1 MVDLGAC
8 FCCPPPPNPLL
19 RRGEELFWR
28 QKLDAA
34 GSILRVVMIS
44 IMENVAQ
51 VQERIAAACRR
62 SGRRPHEVKLVAISK
77 TFPPESIR
85 AAYEAG
91 LRDFGENRVQEA
103 AAKRPALSDLSLT
116 WHLVGHLQT
125 NKAKPAR
132 DLFHWVH
139 SVDSFR
145 LAQKLDQ
152 ATASGGGRLAV
163 LLEVN
168 LGGEESK
175 AGVGE
180 SEIIQLAQQMSQLA
194 TLEVRGLMVI
204 PPFFDDP
211 EQVRPYFRQLREL
224 AQEIDAKNIAN
235 VSMHELSMGMSHDF
249 EVAIEEGATII
260 RVGTAI
266 FGARS

>member
-1 MVDLGAC
+1 M
-8 FCCPPPPNPLL
+8 
-19 RRGEELFWR
+19 
-28 QKLDAA
+28 LD
-34 GSILRVVMIS
+34 IK
-44 IMENVAQ
+44 ENVAG
-51 VQERIAAACRR
+51 VRERIASACRR
-62 SGRRPHEVKLVAISK
+62 CGRRPEDVKLLAISK
-77 TFPPESIR
+77 TSPPECIR

-103 AAKRPALSDLSLT
+103 QAKRPALSDLSIK

-125 NKAKPAR
+125 NKARAAR
-132 DLFHWVH
+132 ELFQWVH

-152 ATASGGGRLAV
+152 ATAPGAGRLPV

-180 SEIIQLAQQMSQLA
+180 TEIILLAEQVSRLA
-194 TLEVRGLMVI
+194 TLELRGLMVI
-204 PPFFDDP
+204 PPFFDDS
-211 EQVRPYFRQLREL
+211 ERVRPYFRRLREL
-224 AQEIDAKNIAN
+224 AREIDGRNIPN
-235 VSMHELSMGMSHDF
+235 VSMRELSMGMSHDF
-249 EVAIEEGATII
+249 EVAIEEGSTVV

-266 FGARS
+266 FGARSGRQ

>member
-1 MVDLGAC
+1 MSSMVDI
-8 FCCPPPPNPLL
+8 
-19 RRGEELFWR
+19 EEH
-28 QKLDAA
+28 
-34 GSILRVVMIS
+34 IT
-44 IMENVAQ
+44 Q

-62 SGRRPHEVKLVAISK
+62 STRLPEDVKLLAISK

-103 AAKRPALSDLSLT
+103 QAKCPGLSDLSIT

-125 NKAKPAR
+125 NKARTAR
-132 DLFHWVH
+132 ELFDWVH
-139 SVDSFR
+139 SLDSPR

-152 ATASGGGRLAV
+152 AAAPGSDRLPV

-175 AGVGE
+175 TGIAE
-180 SEIIQLAQQMSQLA
+180 AEIIPLAEQVSQLA
-194 TLEVRGLMVI
+194 TLELRGLMVI

-211 EQVRPYFRQLREL
+211 EQARPYFRRLCEL
-224 AQEIDAKNIAN
+224 AREVDARKIPN
-235 VSMHELSMGMSHDF
+235 VYMRELSMGMSHDF
-249 EVAIEEGATII
+249 EVAIEEGSTII

-266 FGARS
+266 FGARER

>member
-1 MVDLGAC
+1 MVT
-8 FCCPPPPNPLL
+8 
-19 RRGEELFWR
+19 
-28 QKLDAA
+28 
-34 GSILRVVMIS
+34 SIKG
-44 IMENVAQ
+44 NVAQ
-51 VQERIAAACRR
+51 VRERIAAACLRC
-62 SGRRPHEVKLVAISK
+62 GRGPDGVKLLAISK

-103 AAKRPALSDLSLT
+103 AAKRPALSDLSIT
-116 WHLVGHLQT
+116 WHLVGHLQS
-125 NKAKPAR
+125 NKAKDAR
-132 DLFHWVH
+132 ELFHWVH
-139 SVDSFR
+139 SVDSLR

-152 ATASGGGRLAV
+152 ATVSGWSRLPV

-168 LGGEESK
+168 LGGEEGK

-180 SEIIQLAQQMSQLA
+180 SEVIPLAEQISQLA

-204 PPFFDDP
+204 PPFSDDP
-211 EQVRPYFRQLREL
+211 EQARSYFRRLREL
-224 AQEIDAKNIAN
+224 AQVIDSRNIAN
-235 VSMHELSMGMSHDF
+235 VSMQELSMGMSHDF

-266 FGARS
+266 FGARTGR

>member
-1 MVDLGAC
+1 MSSTVDI
-8 FCCPPPPNPLL
+8 PEN
-19 RRGEELFWR
+19 
-28 QKLDAA
+28 
-34 GSILRVVMIS
+34 IMRVR
-44 IMENVAQ
+44 
-51 VQERIAAACRR
+51 ERIAAACRR
-62 SGRRPHEVKLVAISK
+62 GARLPEDVKLLAVSK
-77 TFPPESIR
+77 TFPPETIR
-85 AAYEAG
+85 AAYDAG

-103 AAKRPALSDLSLT
+103 QAKRPALSDLSIT

-125 NKAKPAR
+125 NKAKAAR
-132 DLFHWVH
+132 ELFHCVH

-152 ATASGGGRLAV
+152 ATAPGGGRLPV

-180 SEIIQLAQQMSQLA
+180 AEIIQLAEQISQLA

-204 PPFFDDP
+204 PPFFDEA
-211 EQVRPYFRQLREL
+211 EQARPYFRRLREL
-224 AQEIDAKNIAN
+224 AQMIDSQNIAN
-235 VSMHELSMGMSHDF
+235 VSMQELSMGMSHDF

-266 FGARS
+266 FGPRAGKWAVGSGQ

>member
-1 MVDLGAC
+1 MGI
-8 FCCPPPPNPLL
+8 
-19 RRGEELFWR
+19 
-28 QKLDAA
+28 K
-34 GSILRVVMIS
+34 
-44 IMENVAQ
+44 ENVAQ
-51 VQERIAAACRR
+51 VRERVAAACRR
-62 SGRRPHEVKLVAISK
+62 SRRVPDDVKLVAISK
-77 TFPPESIR
+77 TFPPDSIR
-85 AAYEAG
+85 VAYEAG

-103 AAKRPALSDLSLT
+103 MAKRPALSDLSIT

-125 NKAKPAR
+125 NKAKAAR
-132 DLFHWVH
+132 ELFHWVH

-152 ATASGGGRLAV
+152 AASGGGRLPV

-168 LGGEESK
+168 LGEEASK

-180 SEIIQLAQQMSQLA
+180 SEIIQLAGQVSRLG

-204 PPFFDDP
+204 PPFLDDP
-211 EQVRPYFRQLREL
+211 ELVRPYFRRLREL
-224 AQEIDAKNIAN
+224 AQEIESKNIPN
-235 VSMHELSMGMSHDF
+235 VSMQELSMGMSHDF

-266 FGARS
+266 FGVRKQT